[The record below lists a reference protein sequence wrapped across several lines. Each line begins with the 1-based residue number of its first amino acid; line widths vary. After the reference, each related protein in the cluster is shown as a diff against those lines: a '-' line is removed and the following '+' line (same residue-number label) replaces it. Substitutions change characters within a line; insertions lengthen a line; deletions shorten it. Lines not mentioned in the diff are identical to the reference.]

1 MNCNQTYNQ
10 IDKDMSLFSPF
21 SLNMNDISDEIVKT
35 YDQIYSQ
42 SLCHYV
48 IKNNQVLLIWIL
60 RFCMIYKFLDIEK
73 GS

>member
-10 IDKDMSLFSPF
+10 IEEDMKLFSPS
-21 SLNMNDISDEIVKT
+21 SLDMNDTSDEIIKT

-48 IKNNQVLLIWIL
+48 IKNNNVNFQLFFTYSDQIIAV
-60 RFCMIYKFLDIEK
+60 YT
-73 GS
+73 